1 MFTRCPK
8 CRHQPLPAD
17 QALPAACP
25 ACGVILAKVSPSRR
39 LSAAR
44 NRSLRPSTLDDAGGW
59 RGLLWAAPE
68 RIDRFGWAW
77 RALLLAGFAL
87 WGLQLIALDRRDGE
101 MAASFIHG
109 PLLIFHEAGHVL
121 FRLGGEWLSVLG
133 GTLGQLL
140 MPALLMV
147 ALLWKNRDAFGAA
160 IALWLLGVSLLDVA
174 PYVHDALDPQLMLLS
189 GSTGEA
195 GGHDWIYLLS
205 SMGLL
210 HSAHGCATIVHTLGA
225 ALVLLALAWGG
236 AWLWRMRQ
244 NSPMPA
250 A

>member
-25 ACGVILAKVSPSRR
+25 ACGVILAKVSPSR
-39 LSAAR
+39 LLTAAR
-44 NRSLRPSTLDDAGGW
+44 NRPPRPALDGAGGW
-59 RGLLWAAPE
+59 SALLWAAPE
-68 RIDRFGWAW
+68 RIDRFGWGW
-77 RALLLAGFAL
+77 RAALLAAFAL
-87 WGLQLIALDRRDGE
+87 WGTQLIAADRRDGE
-101 MAASFIHG
+101 MATSFIHG

-121 FRLGGEWLSVLG
+121 FRIGGEWLSVLG

-140 MPALLMV
+140 MPALLMA

-174 PYVHDALDPQLMLLS
+174 PYVHDARDPQLMLLN

-205 SMGLL
+205 SLGLL
-210 HSAHGCATIVHTLGA
+210 QRAHGCATIVYMLGA
-225 ALVLLALAWGG
+225 ALVLLALAWAA

-244 NSPMPA
+244 CAPMPA

>member
-25 ACGVILAKVSPSRR
+25 ACGVILAKV
-39 LSAAR
+39 AAR
-44 NRSLRPSTLDDAGGW
+44 LPSSARTRALRHATRDDAGDRG
-59 RGLLWAAPE
+59 GLLWAAPG
-68 RIDRFGWAW
+68 RIDRFGCVW
-77 RALLLAGFAL
+77 RALLLAAFAL
-87 WGLQLIALDRRDGE
+87 WGLHLIALDRREGE

-140 MPALLMV
+140 MPALLMA

-160 IALWLLGVSLLDVA
+160 IAMWLLGVSLLDVA
-174 PYVHDALDPQLMLLS
+174 PYVHDALEPRLMLLN

-205 SMGLL
+205 SLGWLER
-210 HSAHGCATIVHTLGA
+210 AHGIAAFVHTLGA
-225 ALVLLALAWGG
+225 AVVLLALAWAG
-236 AWLWRMRQ
+236 AWLWRLR
-244 NSPMPA
+244 PRA
-250 A
+250 ATVGA

>member
-8 CRHQPLPAD
+8 CRHQPLPTD

-25 ACGVILAKVSPSRR
+25 ACGVILAKVSPSRL

-44 NRSLRPSTLDDAGGW
+44 SRRSTPSTPDDADGW
-59 RGLLWAAPE
+59 RGLLWAAPG
-68 RIDRFGWAW
+68 RIDRFGWAR
-77 RALLLAGFAL
+77 RALLLAAFAL

-101 MAASFIHG
+101 MARSFIHG

-140 MPALLMV
+140 MPALLMA

-174 PYVHDALDPQLMLLS
+174 PYVHDALEPRLVLLN

-205 SMGLL
+205 SLGLL
-210 HSAHGCATIVHTLGA
+210 ARAHGCATIVHTLGA
-225 ALVLLALAWGG
+225 ALVLLALAWAG
-236 AWLWRMRQ
+236 AWLWRGR
-244 NSPMPA
+244 PHGAIPPA
-250 A
+250 